1 MTSLTIA
8 LNGGVPLREIAL
20 SPGRTT
26 LGRRP
31 YNDIVIDHLAV
42 SGEHALFLLHPD
54 GAVELIDLHSTNGT
68 YVNGRAI
75 ASVYLHPEDRIEI
88 AQYQLQVRFGAAA
101 HPVPPAVAPA
111 PPVPPAAPQAPAPAP
126 PSTTAPL
133 PQACV
138 RVLSGA
144 ASGKEMRLSKAVTT
158 LGKPGLAVAIISQQ
172 GTGHVLAS
180 LEGQSPLLNGS
191 PLGPQAALLAH
202 QDRITLA
209 GVEMQYLLLG

>member
-1 MTSLTIA
+1 MTTLTIS
-8 LNGGVPLREIAL
+8 LNGVPLREVAL
-20 SPGRTT
+20 NHERTA

-42 SGEHALFLLHPD
+42 SGEHAVFLLHPD
-54 GAVELIDLHSTNGT
+54 GGVDLIDLHSTNGT

-75 ASVYLHPEDRIEI
+75 ASVRLQPEDRIEI
-88 AQYQLQVRFGAAA
+88 GQYQLQLRVGPAA
-101 HPVPPAVAPA
+101 HPVPTPAAPVAP
-111 PPVPPAAPQAPAPAP
+111 PPPAAAPAPAP
-126 PSTTAPL
+126 PTTAPL
-133 PQACV
+133 APDACV

-144 ASGKEMRLSKAVTT
+144 AAGKEMRLSKAVTT
-158 LGKPGLAVAIISQQ
+158 LGKPGLAVAVISLQ
-172 GTGHVLAS
+172 GARHALAC
-180 LEGQSPLLNGS
+180 LEGQPPLLNGS